1 MRPGFLHF
9 DLRRALKADMMNAA
23 MSKFLVSQACLREA
37 FDSLGLKE
45 ISWEFVCDASF
56 GVQGRVVQFYA
67 NNFLISCAASNPKI
81 PSRVNTRALWDKNTL
96 EPKAPLV
103 DISNIAAQ
111 NKLVQACLA
120 GERVSLEELKKP
132 FLLQNASLEI
142 AGLSL
147 EILGNLEC
155 EVFVHQKL
163 AGLDALWLLCN
174 LVMHTALVAALDP
187 KFLSASKIYVSPD
200 LKLPANTSNTLG
212 LNDQTWLRNILR
224 GIPCVE
230 VDEDL
235 EADVLAAAFVKSLVG
250 QFGPRGD
257 SVILDMGIGI
267 SPKSRAFTEALWCE
281 ASLPDTMTETGITNS
296 PRSHYLFEVVG
307 QISAASADMISLSS
321 AMSLHGAK
329 SISYV
334 LVQSEKN
341 SLAYLMRFLVNHERQ
356 REALEAFLIKGNAQ
370 HVVMKAVECHEL
382 NKRLVSIPMGSGNKT
397 DSCRF
402 YEYIYYEH
410 CVRVEPLPED
420 LDFYAQ
426 KTNYSID
433 VARSDLLMAYK
444 KWRGQ
449 TVEKHND

>member
-23 MSKFLVSQACLREA
+23 MSKFLTSQDCIREA
-37 FDSLGLKE
+37 FDSLELKE
-45 ISWEFVCDASF
+45 ITWEFVLDASA
-56 GVQGRVVQFYA
+56 GLKGRVVQFYA
-67 NNFLISCAASNPKI
+67 NNFLVSSSTLSPKI
-81 PSRVNTRALWDKNTL
+81 RTRTHPQARWDNNNQEQSSHRL
-96 EPKAPLV
+96 
-103 DISNIAAQ
+103 DNSNLGAQ

-120 GERVSLEELKKP
+120 GERISLEDLKKP
-132 FLLQNASLEI
+132 FLLPGAGLEI

-147 EILGNLEC
+147 EILSNLEC
-155 EVFVHQKL
+155 EAFVHQKL

-174 LVMHTALVAALDP
+174 LVMHTSLLAALDP
-187 KFLSASKIYVSPD
+187 KFLSASKIYISPN
-200 LKLPANTSNTLG
+200 LKPAPSNTLD
-212 LNDQTWLRNILR
+212 LQNQTWLRHILQR
-224 GIPCVE
+224 IPVVE

-281 ASLPDTMTETGITNS
+281 ASLPDTMSETGLTNI
-296 PRSHYLFEVVG
+296 PRSRHLFEVVG
-307 QISAASADMISLSS
+307 QIAAASADMTSLSS

-329 SISYV
+329 SISYQ

-341 SLAYLMRFLVNHERQ
+341 SLAYLMRFLVNYDRQ
-356 REALEAFLIKGNAQ
+356 REALEAFLVKGNAQ

-382 NKRLVSIPMGSGNKT
+382 NKRLVSVPMGSGNKT

-402 YEYIYYEH
+402 YEYIYFEH

-420 LDFYAQ
+420 LDLYTQ
-426 KTNYSID
+426 KTHYSID

-449 TVEKHND
+449 SVEKLND